1 MVRDLELALRSFQ
14 DHLHLRLSQYRSHQ
28 NAILAPISKL
38 PIEIFS
44 HILYLSVTVHDWT
57 TVPNWSITRL
67 QELAQVAKAW
77 KEVVL
82 ETPELWGVIKVHR
95 RPSINSRWRE
105 DLDLVLARS
114 RSAPLAVVYDI
125 NEGNY
130 DTQMRHADMEEVE
143 KIFTLVGEHVS
154 RLQTLLYR
162 GSLSPAMAAILQLPT
177 PSLERFSVSSWSYY
191 DPQGVNQLML
201 PLHLSL
207 GQKLLHFEAQYV
219 PLVWGDFKG
228 LTSLRLVKVGAEKDK
243 GKGNDELMENLLAV
257 LQSCPDLESLSLEDM
272 GSVMDRQSTGFL
284 DERSIQRVLARSQRI
299 DLSSLWS
306 LTIIRLA
313 PELALAI
320 LFAEQLIKPAFDRA
334 FDHSSRSRLHIAE
347 HCRSLRILNDE
358 DESPE
363 DYARRRASFELEMLV
378 VDGEVTEG
386 DALEYIFEFLQY
398 PSCPMPV
405 QLALGYGSSPTS
417 NATCMIRFPAH
428 ILDQVVDLR
437 LYGSRAH
444 NPEVLRYLS
453 QTQAQRNS
461 NDELTWPCPR
471 LASLWINHRKWKHIL
486 NFLER
491 RYGPRPTAD
500 GSAIMQTRLPDITF
514 RTEPSPDVLPRIEPF
529 VERWTVV
536 EL

>member
-177 PSLERFSVSSWSYY
+177 PSLERFS
-191 DPQGVNQLML
+191 GVNQLML

-320 LFAEQLIKPAFDRA
+320 LFVCTPLQCPSYTSKSTDTSEPLCPTSRPNSS
-334 FDHSSRSRLHIAE
+334 SSRLSTELSITALDPD
-347 HCRSLRILNDE
+347 SILP
-358 DESPE
+358 SIV
-363 DYARRRASFELEMLV
+363 AR
-378 VDGEVTEG
+378 
-386 DALEYIFEFLQY
+386 
-398 PSCPMPV
+398 
-405 QLALGYGSSPTS
+405 
-417 NATCMIRFPAH
+417 
-428 ILDQVVDLR
+428 
-437 LYGSRAH
+437 
-444 NPEVLRYLS
+444 
-453 QTQAQRNS
+453 
-461 NDELTWPCPR
+461 
-471 LASLWINHRKWKHIL
+471 
-486 NFLER
+486 
-491 RYGPRPTAD
+491 
-500 GSAIMQTRLPDITF
+500 
-514 RTEPSPDVLPRIEPF
+514 
-529 VERWTVV
+529 
-536 EL
+536 